1 MKKYTEEAKEKA
13 YEFFKIQG
21 LSFLKVIE
29 KMREEYPTFS
39 KGTLTKWKNDPELD
53 WNGRHRKFCQALAV
67 KRDEERLKQFKP
79 ILRTIQDIR
88 EKVYDQLI
96 TALGKGEVVN
106 DKNIVYV
113 LSSFV
118 KMAEMESKLTGGG
131 KTVTPVIEVV
141 MVILTVLE
149 RDPHFGPLLKTHK
162 NTIEDA
168 IFEEIKGG

>member
-1 MKKYTEEAKEKA
+1 MKKYTEDAKEKA

-39 KGTLTKWKNDPELD
+39 KGTLTKWKNDPVLD
-53 WNGRHRKFCQALAV
+53 WNGRHRKFCQALTEQ
-67 KRDEERLKQFKP
+67 KDKELLKQFKP

-96 TALGKGEVVN
+96 KVLNKGDVVN
-106 DKNIVYV
+106 EKNIGYV

-118 KMAEMESKLTGGG
+118 KMGELEHKMTGGHQ
-131 KTVTPVIEVV
+131 TAPPVKQVIN
-141 MVILTVLE
+141 VILMVLE
-149 RDPHFGPLLKTHK
+149 RDPHFGPLLKMHK

-168 IFEEIKGG
+168 IFKEIKGG